1 MQCARLVIKMKTKFI
16 TKLFI
21 TLLIL
26 LIAAPIISGGCQEEE
41 EKELPPPY
49 PSELSSTLVPNTH
62 LDLYIYGKQ
71 DNPTMI
77 PARLVDT
84 SHDVGVE
91 SLAVWGVP
99 EDDDFAIGM
108 SATLTNAS
116 DASKLYAEIT
126 LEADGWKKLSDNTV
140 YLVQGSGTAAQALK
154 TAISNNDFKTYDDSD
169 SLKAVATLPN
179 EGATKLAAIA
189 LIKPSKTLIGFLTK
203 DIDPEQLN
211 MINLV
216 LKLVNLEV
224 IAGGLYSPHQIDV
237 AEMVRA
243 MEGDSGIY
251 NLDLGLLILVK
262 SGLPG
267 LVVEP
272 VVKKLLTEQEFIE
285 INLGGLTLYKG
296 SWNSDDRESIPVL
309 VRIEGNH
316 IFAAVSGQE
325 SYAETLI
332 TSVQVE

>member
-1 MQCARLVIKMKTKFI
+1 MQCARLVIKMNTKFI

-26 LIAAPIISGGCQEEE
+26 LIAAPIISVGCKEEE
-41 EKELPPPY
+41 ERELPPPS

-140 YLVQGSGTAAQALK
+140 YLVRGSGTVARALK

-179 EGATKLAAIA
+179 GGATKLAAIA
-189 LIKPSKTLIGFLTK
+189 LIKPRKTL
-203 DIDPEQLN
+203 
-211 MINLV
+211 
-216 LKLVNLEV
+216 
-224 IAGGLYSPHQIDV
+224 
-237 AEMVRA
+237 
-243 MEGDSGIY
+243 
-251 NLDLGLLILVK
+251 

-267 LVVEP
+267 LIVEP
-272 VVKKLLTEQEFIE
+272 AVKKLLTEQEFIE

-332 TSVQVE
+332 TSIQVE